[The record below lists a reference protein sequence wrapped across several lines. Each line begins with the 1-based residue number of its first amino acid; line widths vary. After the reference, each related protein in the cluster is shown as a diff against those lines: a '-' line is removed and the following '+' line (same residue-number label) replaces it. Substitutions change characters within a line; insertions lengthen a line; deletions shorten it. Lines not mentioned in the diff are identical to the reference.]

1 MLELICNLLPAK
13 ILTRFNKIAIN
24 DSKNV
29 DRYYEI
35 IQQIANKHGNRAY
48 ELAEKVFNEMRMTY
62 DAEQLRRE
70 WDVRRICY
78 NFEGINIY
86 NNYIKR
92 FKTEMTKDVLWI
104 CNREIRKVSH
114 DYIMDEEYFSK
125 KIANGNKNL
134 VEGLFISYNAAGQC
148 TGFVHLD
155 LVLILL
161 LKVIS

>member
-24 DSKNV
+24 DSKNA

-35 IQQIANKHGNRAY
+35 IQQIANKHGDRAY

-86 NNYIKR
+86 NNYIKG
-92 FKTEMTKDVLWI
+92 FNTEMTKDVLWI
-104 CNREIRKVSH
+104 CNREKEKFLIIILWMRN
-114 DYIMDEEYFSK
+114 IFLK

-134 VEGLFISYNAAGQC
+134 VEGLFISYNEAG
-148 TGFVHLD
+148 
-155 LVLILL
+155 
-161 LKVIS
+161 